1 MNSTALLKTAG
12 VVRLLTAASLIF
24 AMGWQITDRLA
35 HNVFR
40 PGEYFAYFTIDSSMF
55 AAVALAV
62 AGVWALQGKPETKV
76 LNRVRLSV
84 STYAIVVGVVYNALL
99 RGLPGSAADAG
110 YVWPQ
115 TPNEILHVWAL
126 IFIFLDFAIM
136 TFANPTR
143 FNQIWWV
150 LLFPLTWV
158 VFTIIRGI
166 LTGWWPYWFI
176 DPNDPGGLPQ
186 MIQYIFGI
194 MAFMLVSAAISVAVM
209 KTNLAKA
216 RK

>member
-1 MNSTALLKTAG
+1 MNSTTLLKTAG
-12 VVRLLTAASLIF
+12 FVRILTAASLIF

-40 PGEYFAYFTIDSSMF
+40 PGEYFAYFTIDSSMV

-62 AGVWALQGKPETKV
+62 AGVWALQGKAETAV
-76 LNRVRLSV
+76 MNRVRLSV
-84 STYAIVVGVVYNALL
+84 ATYAIVVGVVYNALL

-115 TPNEILHVWAL
+115 APNEILHVWAL
-126 IFIFLDFAIM
+126 VFIFLDFAIM
-136 TFANPTR
+136 TFANPPR
-143 FNQIWWV
+143 FKQMFWVWVFPLAWV
-150 LLFPLTWV
+150 L
-158 VFTIIRGI
+158 FTIIRGI
-166 LTGWWPYWFI
+166 FTGWWPYWFI

-186 MIQYIFGI
+186 MIKYIFGI
-194 MAFMLVSAAISVAVM
+194 MAFMLVSAVIAIAAM
-209 KTNLAKA
+209 KTNLIKA